1 MVQHDYRPDRE
12 PRSIGELLDLLAD
25 AVMGLPDERNLAL
38 MELLNDGHQ
47 DETSNQDQR
56 PR

>member
-1 MVQHDYRPDRE
+1 MDSHGSKPDRE

-47 DETSNQDQR
+47 NETSNQDQR